1 MIKNF
6 IFDLGNVLVDYNPMR
21 CILKYVRNISDA
33 NYIASE
39 VFESAE
45 WARLD
50 KGEITYGEA
59 LEIWK
64 ERIPERLFGSVCEI
78 VENFHLYLPEI
89 KEMTEIVKKLREGGK
104 RVFILSNVGERFPLI
119 VKDAEFMK
127 YIDGVVLSHEEKML
141 KPEPGIYTVLMKRYI
156 TVAEETVFIDDV
168 PENVAIAKRFG
179 MAGYVY
185 DGDPEKLS
193 ETFKN
198 LGFYEPLA

>member
-64 ERIPERLFGSVCEI
+64 ERIPERIFGSVCEI

-127 YIDGVVLSHEEKML
+127 YIDGAVLSHEEKML
-141 KPEPGIYTVLMKRYI
+141 KPESGIYTVLMKRYI

-168 PENVAIAKRFG
+168 PENVATAKRFG

>member
-119 VKDAEFMK
+119 VKDTEFMK
-127 YIDGVVLSHEEKML
+127 YIDGAVLSHEEKLL

-168 PENVAIAKRFG
+168 PENVATAKRFG